1 MQDQREFL
9 IEVVLRKP
17 NGPFVEDD
25 CRRAAL
31 RDVRHGLPDV
41 FEARERRGR
50 HAVVHRHDEG
60 LAVGEDPPDPNLLSS
75 GHWTLPRVLE
85 RSTLRMSAFYLF
97 REVGG
102 DSFFVQHY
110 LDVPNAFRPS
120 TRDHA

>member
-41 FEARERRGR
+41 FEARERPGR

-60 LAVGEDPPDPNLLSS
+60 LAVAEDPPDPNLLSY
-75 GHWTLPRVLE
+75 GGQWPLPRGLKWSS
-85 RSTLRMSAFYLF
+85 RGYSTFDFVSQGGASAS
-97 REVGG
+97 VG
-102 DSFFVQHY
+102 SR
-110 LDVPNAFRPS
+110 L
-120 TRDHA
+120 

>member
-41 FEARERRGR
+41 FEARERPGR

-60 LAVGEDPPDPNLLSS
+60 LAVAEDPPDPNLLSN
-75 GHWTLPRVLE
+75 GQWPLPRVLE
-85 RSTLRMSAFYLF
+85 RSTRRMSPFYLF
-97 REVGG
+97 SSVGAE
-102 DSFFVQHY
+102 S
-110 LDVPNAFRPS
+110 
-120 TRDHA
+120 